1 MNFSGKGKSP
11 ENRNIPVGKKT
22 FSERFMASRSLSAA
36 SVQINTDA
44 ILVFPDL
51 EQEYRI
57 IKELSSGGNAVI
69 SLAEDRFLKR
79 NVAVKSLHKNMIAD
93 PAKKRAFL
101 REAQLMAQLEHPS
114 IVPVHGIAGDSSGG
128 LHIIMKHVR
137 GISLREYLKDLRE
150 MYAAR
155 KLSRAGERK
164 SLHDRIELF
173 IRICDAVAFAH
184 SKRVLHGDLK
194 PGNIMIEQSH
204 NVYLMDWG
212 NAEIVRDNNSDFLL
226 NDTISGTPGYLSP
239 EIVRGEKRDFR
250 SEIFTLGLILF
261 EIVTLSK
268 AVTGKSSREILLK
281 LRDGKR
287 NPIRHRFGLIISPV
301 LRGILKKSLQTDP
314 EKRYQ
319 SVLEFAESLR
329 SYLTLFSCKE
339 PAQSPKKKIPGKAPF
354 SVIESD

>member
-1 MNFSGKGKSP
+1 MNS
-11 ENRNIPVGKKT
+11 
-22 FSERFMASRSLSAA
+22 
-36 SVQINTDA
+36 
-44 ILVFPDL
+44 
-51 EQEYRI
+51 
-57 IKELSSGGNAVI
+57 
-69 SLAEDRFLKR
+69 
-79 NVAVKSLHKNMIAD
+79 D
-93 PAKKRAFL
+93 PAKRRAFL

-114 IVPVHGIAGDSSGG
+114 IVPVYGIAADSSGG

-137 GISLREYLKDLRE
+137 GKSLREYLKDLRE
-150 MYAAR
+150 MYASK

-184 SKRVLHGDLK
+184 SKHVLHGDLK

-212 NAEIVRDNNSDFLL
+212 NAEIVQENHADSPLK
-226 NDTISGTPGYLSP
+226 DTISGTPGYLSP
-239 EIVRGEKRDFR
+239 EAVRGEILEYR

-281 LRDGKR
+281 IRDGKR
-287 NPIRHRFGLIISPV
+287 NPIRHRFGLTISPV
-301 LRGILKKSLQTDP
+301 LRGILKKSLHPDR
-314 EKRYQ
+314 EKRYR
-319 SVLEFAESLR
+319 SVQEFAEELR

-339 PAQSPKKKIPGKAPF
+339 PVQIEKKRA
-354 SVIESD
+354 SAYLT